1 VGVDEAGRGA
11 LAGPVVA
18 AAYLFQQSGLTVPS
32 LDDSK
37 KLNRKKREL
46 LFELLTDGKIGRWG
60 VGEASLEEIERH
72 NILVASQMAMA
83 RALEALGD
91 WSGPILVD
99 GLPAKHLGREHVAV
113 VGGDG
118 ICPSIAAA
126 SVVAKVSRD
135 RTLFRFGQ
143 SYPVYGFARNCG
155 YGTAEH
161 LRALRDHGPCPIH
174 RRSFLPVGSAPV
186 PRLAKQSGGGSVR
199 RAGGGSLPPA

>member
-1 VGVDEAGRGA
+1 
-11 LAGPVVA
+11 
-18 AAYLFQQSGLTVPS
+18 
-32 LDDSK
+32 
-37 KLNRKKREL
+37 
-46 LFELLTDGKIGRWG
+46 
-60 VGEASLEEIERH
+60 
-72 NILVASQMAMA
+72 MA
-83 RALEALGD
+83 RALQALGN
-91 WSGPILVD
+91 WSGPILMD

-186 PRLAKQSGGGSVR
+186 PRLAK
-199 RAGGGSLPPA
+199 

>member
-1 VGVDEAGRGA
+1 MAVGVDEAGRGA

-18 AAYLFQQSGLTVPS
+18 AAYLFQPRGVAVPG

-37 KLNRKKREL
+37 KLTRKKREL

-60 VGEASLEEIERH
+60 VGEASLEEIEKH

-174 RRSFLPVGSAPV
+174 RRSFLPVGSSPV
-186 PRLAKQSGGGSVR
+186 PRLAK
-199 RAGGGSLPPA
+199 